1 MKISVISLAAL
12 LIPVVAVCAV
22 RSEPAGPLN
31 PEDTIDPSSASY
43 VIVNTET
50 NEIVEVSWERLDE
63 PIPAGSLVK
72 PFTALAYAE
81 SHSFRYPEVPCRG
94 AEDECWLPKGHGT
107 VTVEPALARSCNT
120 YFQWLADRVLWSDIE
135 SVARRFGL
143 AAPPM
148 DAPTSTYIGLGTAW
162 KLQPLALVRAYQELL
177 RGSGDPGVEPLL
189 QGLALASRSGT
200 GSGVGRA
207 LEGSS
212 ALVKTGTSPCIHR
225 RDAKRRTSNGD
236 GYVIALYPA
245 ETPRYTMLVQVHGVP
260 GRVAANIGGKILARI
275 VQGK

>member
-1 MKISVISLAAL
+1 MKISVILLAAPLAAL
-12 LIPVVAVCAV
+12 VAVCAAH
-22 RSEPAGPLN
+22 SEPAGPLH
-31 PEDTIDPSSASY
+31 PEDTIDPSGASY
-43 VIVNTET
+43 VIVNAET
-50 NEIVEVSWERLDE
+50 NEIVELSWEHLDE

-81 SHSFRYPEVPCRG
+81 SHSFRYPELRCRG

-107 VTVEPALARSCNT
+107 VAVEAALARSCNT
-120 YFQWLADRVLWSDIE
+120 YFQWLADRVLWSDME
-135 SVARRFGL
+135 TVARRFGL

-162 KLQPLALVRAYQELL
+162 KLRPLALVRAYQELL
-177 RGSGDPGVEPLL
+177 RGPAGPGVEPLL
-189 QGLALASRSGT
+189 QGLALAASNGT
-200 GSGVGRA
+200 GSGVGKA

-225 RDAKRRTSNGD
+225 RGAKRRTSNGD

-260 GRVAANIGGKILARI
+260 GRVAANIGGKILAQV